1 MTETHDTGPVSFGEF
16 SILSDNYHQ
25 DSKNVNAAARLES
38 LVAQNPF
45 PLYPDTFSIV
55 ICRSGNISLTSGGV
69 RLSAGPRTAMVSLGG
84 QPIDAVEISPDCR
97 FLYFAGK
104 SNYFNTQI
112 DLDDANRILRLALE
126 IKHPFLFPL
135 TPSEFRAM
143 EKLYFSAKELLLM
156 APEPSKAGIV
166 AGYARILSTLIV
178 AKLQSH
184 GRQTEEE
191 AQMTNRSMLMP
202 FLENVKRNCR
212 YERKIAFY
220 SGLAN
225 LTPKY
230 FSKQIKLLSGKSPGA
245 IINEYTLTEAKTLL
259 SSKKYSIKEVSNLM
273 NFSSPSSFC
282 KFFKSG
288 EGMSPGKYMEQF

>member
-1 MTETHDTGPVSFGEF
+1 MTETYDTGPVSFGEF
-16 SILSDNYHQ
+16 SILSDNYHW
-25 DSKNVNAAARLES
+25 DNKNVNAASRFES
-38 LVAQNPF
+38 LIAQNQF
-45 PLYPDTFSIV
+45 PLYPDTFSFV

-69 RLSAGPRTAMVSLGG
+69 RLSAGPRTAIVTFGG

-97 FLYFAGK
+97 LLYFAGK
-104 SNYFNTQI
+104 SKYFNTQI

-135 TPSEFRAM
+135 TPSELRAM

-156 APEPSKAGIV
+156 APEKSKGGIV

-178 AKLQSH
+178 AKLQNQ
-184 GRQTEEE
+184 GQRTEAE
-191 AQMTNRSMLMP
+191 AQMANRSILMP

-212 YERKIAFY
+212 HERKITFY
-220 SGLAN
+220 SSLAN

-245 IINEYTLTEAKTLL
+245 IIKEYTLTEAKTLL

-282 KFFKSG
+282 KYFKSV
-288 EGMSPGKYMEQF
+288 EGISPGKYTEQF